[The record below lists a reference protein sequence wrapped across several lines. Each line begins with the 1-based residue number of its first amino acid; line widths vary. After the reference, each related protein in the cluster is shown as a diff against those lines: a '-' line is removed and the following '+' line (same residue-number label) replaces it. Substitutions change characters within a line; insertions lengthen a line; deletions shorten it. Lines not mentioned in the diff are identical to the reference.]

1 MTGGQVTVP
10 LVVRTA
16 NGGGLGFGAQH
27 SQAVENWALTIPG
40 LKIAA
45 PATPADDGCCS
56 TSRAP
61 LGAAPAPVGF
71 SAAPPRS

>member
-27 SQAVENWALTIPG
+27 SQAVENWAFAIPG
-40 LKIAA
+40 LKVV
-45 PATPADDGCCS
+45 
-56 TSRAP
+56 
-61 LGAAPAPVGF
+61 APVDPVGCRR
-71 SAAPPRS
+71 PDGVGNPE